1 MSMSNKQQRE
11 LFESAIHAVYNNEI
25 NESEV
30 NSDQISDETSAE
42 LDNIEVI
49 VMDYINNAIP
59 NTVNESTSDEELEQ
73 EVFEAV
79 QNLNTLCHIVNEYF
93 NYEGWLIKNAPLWFF
108 YEGRCFFVYIFV
120 LTAVWDG
127 VKSSCLSKKKE

>member
-11 LFESAIHAVYNNEI
+11 LFESAIHAVYNSEI

-30 NSDQISDETSAE
+30 NSDQISNETSAE
-42 LDNIEVI
+42 LDNIEAI

-59 NTVNESTSDEELEQ
+59 NTVNESSSDEELEQ

-93 NYEGWLIKNAPLWFF
+93 NYEG
-108 YEGRCFFVYIFV
+108 
-120 LTAVWDG
+120 
-127 VKSSCLSKKKE
+127 

>member
-1 MSMSNKQQRE
+1 MSMSNKEQRE
-11 LFESAIHAVYNNEI
+11 LFESAIHAVYNSEI

-30 NSDQISDETSAE
+30 NSDQISDETSSE
-42 LDNIEVI
+42 LDNIEAI

-59 NTVNESTSDEELEQ
+59 NTVNESSSDEELEQ

-93 NYEGWLIKNAPLWFF
+93 NYEG
-108 YEGRCFFVYIFV
+108 
-120 LTAVWDG
+120 
-127 VKSSCLSKKKE
+127 

>member
-11 LFESAIHAVYNNEI
+11 LFESAIHAVYNSEI

-30 NSDQISDETSAE
+30 NSDQISDETSSE
-42 LDNIEVI
+42 LDNIEAI

-59 NTVNESTSDEELEQ
+59 NTVNESSSDEELEQ

-93 NYEGWLIKNAPLWFF
+93 NYEG
-108 YEGRCFFVYIFV
+108 
-120 LTAVWDG
+120 
-127 VKSSCLSKKKE
+127 